1 MAFADSNFASSL
13 PVPLA
18 VGQCPPPQN
27 REAQLFH
34 SHLLLMSI
42 ALSLIML
49 SATFPKT
56 CLALEL
62 FVSILEVPLG
72 DEMIFLLFV
81 MPETVFVFF

>member
-81 MPETVFVFF
+81 MPETVFGFF

>member
-1 MAFADSNFASSL
+1 
-13 PVPLA
+13 
-18 VGQCPPPQN
+18 
-27 REAQLFH
+27 
-34 SHLLLMSI
+34 MSI

-81 MPETVFVFF
+81 MPETVFGFF